1 MVGQDPAGRVRNEK
15 ETTKVEEDVEQREK
29 DEMSRQDRLRHYRQA
44 YERERQKEEILSG
57 KLDQAQQKNADLT
70 ARLTRI
76 KGSGLWK
83 LSKPLRDAIH
93 WLQRTR
99 ERLGYYGSIK
109 GIVRK
114 LQSKSIERKARARY
128 GKASFPDAEEAR
140 RQRETKFDTDVTFSI
155 LVPLYNTPEKF
166 LRQAIESVLAQTYE
180 KWQLCLADGS
190 DDAHEEVG
198 RICREYANAD
208 TAGRISYEKLEK
220 NEGISGNTNACLSM
234 ARGNYIALF
243 DHDDVLH
250 PSVLY
255 EYMKAICGQNA
266 DYIYCDEATFHGNKS
281 IDDMITL
288 HFKPD
293 FAPDNL
299 CANNYIC
306 HFSAFKRTLLD
317 GTELFRSQFDGSQD
331 HDMIL
336 RLTSRAEHVV
346 HVPKLLYYWR
356 SHAGSVASDI
366 NAKSYAI
373 DAAKGA
379 VADHLRRQG
388 WENFEITSTKAFET
402 IFRIKYEILGNP
414 KISIIIPNKDHLDD
428 LKRCITSIT
437 EKSTYDNYEIIV
449 VENNSVTD
457 EIFAY
462 YEELKKNPDIHIVTY
477 EGDFNYS
484 AINNLGERHATG
496 EYVLLL
502 NNDTQVITLD
512 WMEELL
518 MYAQRSDV
526 GAVGAKLY
534 YEDNT
539 IQHAGVVLGLGAHRT
554 AGHSHYRVSSNNL
567 GYMGRLCYAQDVMAV
582 TGACLMMRR
591 SLFEELGGLDESFA
605 VSLNDVDLCIRA
617 WKAGYL
623 NVFTPFAELYHYES
637 VSRGLDDQGEKA
649 QRYNRESE
657 AFRARW
663 KELLDKGDPYYNP
676 NFSLDRSDFALRTDI
691 G

>member
-1 MVGQDPAGRVRNEK
+1 MEQKDLEQMTQEEALRFYREAYKREKKKGRVLE
-15 ETTKVEEDVEQREK
+15 
-29 DEMSRQDRLRHYRQA
+29 
-44 YERERQKEEILSG
+44 G
-57 KLDQAQQKNADLT
+57 KLADAEHKSADLEG
-70 ARLTRI
+70 RLNRI
-76 KGSGLWK
+76 KGSIFWRM
-83 LSKPLRDAIH
+83 SKPLRSLVH
-93 WLQRTR
+93 WMRRTK

-109 GIVRK
+109 GIARK
-114 LQSKSIERKARARY
+114 LNAKMIERKARTQH
-128 GKASFPDAEEAR
+128 GTASFPNAEEAKQ
-140 RQRETKFDTDVTFSI
+140 QRETKFDRDIKFSI

-166 LRQAIESVLAQTYE
+166 LRQAIESVVAQTYE
-180 KWQLCLADGS
+180 NWELCLADGS
-190 DDAHEEVG
+190 DAEHGSVEKICKEYMEKDRKYLQQCNSSLSN
-198 RICREYANAD
+198 RIVYK
-208 TAGRISYEKLEK
+208 KLSK
-220 NEGISGNTNACLSM
+220 NEGISGNTNACYSM
-234 ARGNYIALF
+234 ATGNYIALF

-255 EYMKAICGQNA
+255 EYMKAICEKGA
-266 DYIYCDEATFHGNKS
+266 DYIYCDETTFKGNKT

-299 CANNYIC
+299 RANNYIC
-306 HFSAFKRTLLD
+306 HFSAFDRKLLE

-336 RLTSRAEHVV
+336 RLTSRAKCVV

-373 DAAKGA
+373 EAAKGA
-379 VADHLRRQG
+379 VAAHLTEQG
-388 WENFEITSTKAFET
+388 YKNFEISSTKAFET

-414 KISIIIPNKDHLDD
+414 KVSIVIPNKDHIED
-428 LKRCITSIT
+428 LKRCITSIV
-437 EKSTYDNYEIIV
+437 EKSTYDNYEIVI
-449 VENNSVTD
+449 VENNSVTE
-457 EIFAY
+457 EIFEY
-462 YEELKKNPDIHIVTY
+462 YKKLEENPAIRVITY

-484 AINNLGERHATG
+484 KINNLGVSQTTG
-496 EYVLLL
+496 DYVLLL

-518 MYAQRSDV
+518 MYAQRKDV

-554 AGHSHYRVSSNNL
+554 AGHSHYRVSYNNL
-567 GYMGRLCYAQDVMAV
+567 GYMGRLCYAQNVMAV
-582 TGACLMMRR
+582 TGACLMMRK
-591 SLFEELGGLDESFA
+591 SLFEQLGGLDESFA

-617 WKAGYL
+617 WKAGYV

-637 VSRGLDDQGEKA
+637 VSRGLDDRGEKA

-657 AFRARW
+657 AFRAKW
-663 KELLDKGDPYYNP
+663 KDLLEQGDPYYNP
-676 NFSLDRSDFALRTDI
+676 NFSLDRSDFALKYEPSVK
-691 G
+691 